1 MSDITDSKNL
11 QPRSFAM
18 ARWFIR
24 KNILGVYEEKP
35 ETLSKQKENFF
46 IIYAILTW
54 IYRFFL
60 FLGIAVLV
68 YYFAFKVL
76 GIILFLVEIV
86 WFILLPIYNELK
98 IWWSKKNEVKLNKK
112 LYLSN
117 CFTITFIS
125 CFYTLE

>member
-112 LYLSN
+112 TLS
-117 CFTITFIS
+117 
-125 CFYTLE
+125 L